1 MLAQAAC
8 AWQIVAMKT
17 NCIVNE
23 LTKNIANIPAT
34 ICASAVAYTFGC
46 TKQTATKALD
56 MMAAAGLL
64 KKNGLL
70 YAK

>member
-1 MLAQAAC
+1 
-8 AWQIVAMKT
+8 MKT
-17 NCIVNE
+17 NCIINE

-34 ICASAVAYTFGC
+34 LCAATVAYTFGC

-56 MMAAAGLL
+56 MVAATGLL
-64 KKNGLL
+64 KKTGMI

>member
-1 MLAQAAC
+1 
-8 AWQIVAMKT
+8 MKT
-17 NCIVNE
+17 NCIINE
-23 LTKNIANIPAT
+23 LTKNIASIPAT
-34 ICASAVAYTFGC
+34 VCAATVAYTFGC

-64 KKNGLL
+64 KKNGLI